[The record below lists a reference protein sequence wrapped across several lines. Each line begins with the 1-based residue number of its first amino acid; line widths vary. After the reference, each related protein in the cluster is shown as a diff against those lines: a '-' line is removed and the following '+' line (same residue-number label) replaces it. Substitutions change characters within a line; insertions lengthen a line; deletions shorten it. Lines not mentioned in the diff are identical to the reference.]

1 MFINIYLSLIWTNI
15 ENLQKPQEEYGSMIY
30 EMHAILFLVCYYFI
44 MTEKQ
49 IYPYKIQLCLYRR
62 Q

>member
-49 IYPYKIQLCLYRR
+49 IYPYKIQL
-62 Q
+62 

>member
-15 ENLQKPQEEYGSMIY
+15 ENLQKPPEEYGSMIY
-30 EMHAILFLVCYYFI
+30 EMHAILFLVCDYFI

-49 IYPYKIQLCLYRR
+49 IYPYKIQLCLYR
-62 Q
+62 